1 MLVSVVLV
9 MVGSLVDSVV
19 EELVMVLRV
28 ELLGS
33 LVSET
38 ERDLVEEVAVVFEL
52 VESVAVFP

>member
-33 LVSET
+33 VVLET
-38 ERDLVEEVAVVFEL
+38 ERDLVEGVAVALEL
-52 VESVAVFP
+52 EEFVAVFS